1 MTAPTRKSLLLVLL
15 LAPALLPHR
24 LIAGVGEWTSSGP
37 HGGTIQNLAADP
49 SNPSILYAATDRYV
63 YKSVDGGRNWTVTLS
78 GGFGM
83 LLPTSDPSVV
93 YVTGVD
99 HSVVF
104 VTADGGAHWVDHPTP
119 VGGNPLAAVAVSPH
133 DPRTLYALVKQSPS
147 IASLYRTT
155 NGAESWER
163 IANPPASGVGL
174 TDIAVDASDPVVLY
188 ISAANG
194 THSSG
199 VYRSADGGGT
209 WTLTALRDPTIRVQ
223 VDSGNPGRV
232 FSLGSAGVQVST
244 NGGASWRRIFPGSA
258 GQFPMLLAIDPADS
272 SRLYAALNGAVFYS
286 SDGGASSSRS
296 PDELGGPVKAIAVSP
311 SGAVFAGS
319 RAGIY
324 RSEDTAKSWG
334 DANGGIS
341 EIRVTALAVDPTDS
355 GVAFAASA
363 TGIRETRDGG
373 ASWNPPSSGSPS
385 AEIIVIDPTDHSTFY
400 AAGPGVQKS
409 TDGGRTWVRSI
420 GLADTIYDLVV
431 DPNNPRR
438 LLSSSWS
445 VYRSSDGAQSW
456 HDVLTPDDNY
466 SSYYYPPTINAL
478 AIAPSASSTI
488 YAGGQGY
495 SASDGYQSKGFVY
508 RSGDGGDHW
517 TAMANAGAGIHAL
530 AVDFCDPRIVQA
542 AGYDSIY
549 RSLDGGDSW
558 TGQPLPWDS
567 GLPPI
572 SGNILTLVRDP
583 RHSSS
588 IFAGTSDGIFWT
600 NDRGTTWARFEPVL
614 HEAVRSIAL
623 DSSGRFLYAGTEKGV
638 FTLERSFEACSN
650 GPDRL
655 CLIDGKYEA
664 SVTARRRGTAVSF
677 PGRAIVEGDRF
688 GYFSFPDVTGD
699 PNFPEVFVKMLDKV
713 DAPPPYGG
721 SAWVFHS
728 SLTDLEYTLTVRET
742 ESGRVRIYPATRS
755 GSLSCGQADTT
766 AFTRACEAAP
776 ASLAPESPASFD
788 SPSGAELSLLG
799 GRFRATVR
807 ATDPRTGRVVDG
819 AAFPKADA
827 FGYFGLPGLTADP
840 AFPEIF
846 VKMAD
851 GRPNGGHFW
860 VFHTGLTDLEYVLT
874 IRDTQTGAEKTF
886 SGGATNGTL
895 LCGAADTSAF

>member
-1 MTAPTRKSLLLVLL
+1 MAHPARKFLPLVLL
-15 LAPALLPHR
+15 LASALLPHR

-37 HGGTIQNLAADP
+37 HGGTILNLAADP
-49 SNPSILYAATDRYV
+49 SNPSILYAATDRQV
-63 YKSVDGGRNWTVTLS
+63 YKSVDGGHNWAFTLS
-78 GGFGM
+78 GRFDI

-93 YVTGVD
+93 YASSGGVPSVYVTG
-99 HSVVF
+99 
-104 VTADGGAHWVDHPTP
+104 DGGVHWASHSTP
-119 VGGNPLAAVAVSPH
+119 VSGNPLIAVAVDPQN
-133 DPRTLYALVKQSPS
+133 PRTLYAIVPVSSS
-147 IASLYRTT
+147 ISGLYRSTD
-155 NGAESWER
+155 GAESWTR
-163 IANPPASGVGL
+163 IENPPASGVGM
-174 TDIAVDASDPVVLY
+174 TAIAVDPADPAVFYV
-188 ISAANG
+188 SVAFG
-194 THSSG
+194 TRSTG
-199 VYRSADGGGT
+199 VYRSSNGGRS
-209 WTLTALRDPTIRVQ
+209 WTQTALKESSTGVQ
-223 VDSGNPGRV
+223 VDPRDPSRV
-232 FSLGSAGVQVST
+232 FALGSSGLQMST
-244 NGGASWRRIFPGSA
+244 NTGASWRRIFPGSA
-258 GQFPMLLAIDPADS
+258 LQFPTLLAVDPVNT
-272 SRLYAALNGAVFYS
+272 SRLYAVAGGVLFSS
-286 SDGGASSSRS
+286 SDGGSSARRS
-296 PDELGGPVKAIAVSP
+296 EDEFGGLVQAIAVSP

-319 RAGIY
+319 RTGVY
-324 RSEDTAKSWG
+324 RSEDAAVSWG
-334 DANGGIS
+334 EASRGIS
-341 EIRVTALAVDPTDS
+341 EIRVTSLAVDPTDS
-355 GVAFAASA
+355 RVAFAGSA
-363 TGIRETRDGG
+363 NGIHETRDGG
-373 ASWNPPSSGSPS
+373 ASWSRPTSTSPWGQ
-385 AEIIVIDPTDHSTFY
+385 VVLIDPTDHSTLY
-400 AAGPGVQKS
+400 AAGNGVQKS
-409 TDGGRTWVRSI
+409 TDGGRTWDRSS
-420 GLADTIYDLVV
+420 GLADIIYDLVM

-438 LLSSSWS
+438 LLASSWS
-445 VYRSSDGAQSW
+445 VYRSSDGAESW
-456 HDVLTPDDNY
+456 HNVLPPDDNY
-466 SSYYYPPTINAL
+466 SSYYYPPTVNAL

-495 SASDGYQSKGFVY
+495 SATDGYQSKGFVY
-508 RSGDGGDHW
+508 RSDDGGDHW
-517 TAMANAGAGIHAL
+517 TAMANAGTGINAL

-542 AGYDSIY
+542 AGYDSVY

-588 IFAGTSDGIFWT
+588 IFAGRSDGIFWT

-614 HEAVRSIAL
+614 HEPIRSIAL

-638 FTLERSFEACSN
+638 FTLERTFEKCSN
-650 GPDRL
+650 GPNRL
-655 CLIDGKYEA
+655 CLLDGKYEV
-664 SVTARRRGTAVSF
+664 SVTARRRGTAISF
-677 PGRAIVEGDRF
+677 PGHAIVEGDRF

-699 PNFPEVFVKMLDKV
+699 PTFPEVFVKMLDKTN
-713 DAPPPYGG
+713 APPPYGG

-728 SLTDLEYTLTVRET
+728 SLTDLDYTLTVREM
-742 ESGRVRIYPATRS
+742 ESGRVRSYPATRS

-776 ASLAPESPASFD
+776 ASLAPESQTSFD

-819 AAFPKADA
+819 AAFPRADG

-860 VFHTGLTDLEYVLT
+860 VFHTGLTDLNYVLT
-874 IRDTQTGAEKTF
+874 IRDTRTGVEKTY